1 MKKRRLKLTVL
12 ATFLGAGA
20 AVFPG
25 SNVYAAEVNEIYNA
39 DTDPCFENDMELY
52 CQYVESHELSDYL
65 DGRDGIF
72 GDISSFDIF
81 AEKVKV
87 ADFDGDNRVEVWV
100 TGPSAAANNIAGIL
114 DISNGEVRCVFNGWG
129 SEVGRY
135 TDPQTGKTGLVIYEG
150 NTEGE
155 EDCHLRESLYDVD
168 WNNAAILY
176 EMQGSQLE
184 DTMTYTAYTDG
195 GQRQLTMH
203 EYSDET
209 ENLKNSCIET
219 EAVAETK
226 REAGDEIPH
235 MDKQQVLEFL
245 QEVLSPGSS
254 ENSDLSQDSP
264 VTSYPEYDEIIWQYY
279 NGVNANWSMED
290 YSEKNLCYLAGYET
304 SSSDIGYCTMD
315 IDGDGIEELLIG
327 SVNKDADPY
336 TGMFFDLYTMIDG
349 QRTLVVSSEER
360 NRYYLCEDHTIAYE
374 GSGSAWN
381 SDYKYYDF
389 VSGKLQFKENVFYD
403 AYDHPENP
411 WFYATTED
419 CTDYST
425 PISEEEGQNIMEKYS
440 HMNIPYVSLSEIDS
454 QTVAETTQ
462 PETSSYRQQA
472 EESVKTAEQK
482 ASSALTG
489 SEQYEIWDNCLNE
502 IWSYLQEALSS
513 EDMDTLTQEE
523 LDWITGKENI
533 INSAEN
539 PSAEETL
546 IKVAE
551 ITKERVYELLDRL
564 S

>member
-513 EDMDTLTQEE
+513 EDMDALTQEE
-523 LDWITGKENI
+523 LDWIAGKENI